1 MLDLEAKISSFRK
14 MVWDEEK
21 EKSENELYS
30 STEENSK
37 LVEDKKINLENDLET
52 SVRDRKTFAEMRKNE
67 NVSKKVFES
76 KNSLY
81 LYKQSLLD
89 DLNNKIIEKLVTYTD
104 SDEYKNNLESN
115 VKKSMEELNLGSDDV
130 IVGVREKDKD
140 LLNFPNVEIIEDD
153 YIGGYIISDLN
164 HEFRYNYTFLNKLKD
179 KKYEV
184 GKKLNQ
190 LLESESFNESKN

>member
-37 LVEDKKINLENDLET
+37 LVEDKKSSLENDLET

-67 NVSKKVFES
+67 NVSKKEFES

-81 LYKQSLLD
+81 LYKQYLLD

-115 VKKSMEELNLGSDDV
+115 IKKSIEELNLGSDAV

-164 HEFRYNYTFLNKLKD
+164 HEFRYNYTFLNNLKD

>member
-37 LVEDKKINLENDLET
+37 LVEDKKKSLENDLET

-67 NVSKKVFES
+67 NVSKKEFES

-81 LYKQSLLD
+81 LYKQYLLD

-115 VKKSMEELNLGSDDV
+115 IKKSIEELNLNSDDV

-164 HEFRYNYTFLNKLKD
+164 HEFRYNYTFLNNLKD

-184 GKKLNQ
+184 GRKLNQ

>member
-37 LVEDKKINLENDLET
+37 LVEDKKKNLEYDLET

-67 NVSKKVFES
+67 NVSKKEFDS

-89 DLNNKIIEKLVTYTD
+89 DLNNKIIQKLVSYTD
-104 SDEYKNNLESN
+104 SDEYKDNLESN
-115 VKKSMEELNLGSDDV
+115 IKKSIEELNLVSDDV
-130 IVGVREKDKD
+130 ILGVREKDKD
-140 LLNFPNVEIIEDD
+140 LLNFPNVEVIEDD

-164 HEFRYNYTFLNKLKD
+164 HEYRYNYTFLNKLKD

-190 LLESESFNESKN
+190 LLERESFNESKN

>member
-37 LVEDKKINLENDLET
+37 LVEDKKKSLENDLET

-67 NVSKKVFES
+67 NVSKKEFES

-81 LYKQSLLD
+81 LYKQYLLD

-115 VKKSMEELNLGSDDV
+115 IKKSIEELNLNSDDV

-140 LLNFPNVEIIEDD
+140 LLNFPNVEVIEDD

>member
-37 LVEDKKINLENDLET
+37 LVEDKKKNLEYDLET

-67 NVSKKVFES
+67 NVSKKEFES

-89 DLNNKIIEKLVTYTD
+89 DLNNKIIEKLVSYTD

-115 VKKSMEELNLGSDDV
+115 IKKSIQELNLDADNV
-130 IVGVREKDKD
+130 IVSVREKDKD
-140 LLNFPNVEIIEDD
+140 LIDFTNVGILEDD

-164 HEFRYNYTFLNKLKD
+164 HEYRYNYTFLNKLKD

-190 LLESESFNESKN
+190 LLERESFNESKN

>member
-14 MVWDEEK
+14 MIWDEEK

-37 LVEDKKINLENDLET
+37 LIEDKKINLENDLET

-67 NVSKKVFES
+67 NVSKKEFES

-115 VKKSMEELNLGSDDV
+115 IKKSIEELNLGSDAV

-140 LLNFPNVEIIEDD
+140 LLNFPNVEAIEDD

>member
-37 LVEDKKINLENDLET
+37 LVEEKKKNLENDLET

-67 NVSKKVFES
+67 NVSKKEFES

-115 VKKSMEELNLGSDDV
+115 IKKSIKELNLDSDDV
-130 IVGVREKDKD
+130 IISVREKDKD

-153 YIGGYIISDLN
+153 YIGGYIISNLN

>member
-37 LVEDKKINLENDLET
+37 LVEDKKISLENDLET

-67 NVSKKVFES
+67 NVSKKEFES

-115 VKKSMEELNLGSDDV
+115 IKKSIKELNLDSDDV
-130 IVGVREKDKD
+130 IVSVREKDKD
-140 LLNFPNVEIIEDD
+140 LLNFPNVEIFEDD

>member
-37 LVEDKKINLENDLET
+37 LIEDKKSNLENDLET

-67 NVSKKVFES
+67 NVSKKEFES

-104 SDEYKNNLESN
+104 SDEYKDNLESN
-115 VKKSMEELNLGSDDV
+115 IKKSIEELNLGSDAV

-140 LLNFPNVEIIEDD
+140 LLNFPNVEVIEDD

>member
-37 LVEDKKINLENDLET
+37 LIEDKKSNLENDLET

-67 NVSKKVFES
+67 NVSKKEFES

-81 LYKQSLLD
+81 LYKQYLLD

-115 VKKSMEELNLGSDDV
+115 IKKSIEELNLCSEAV

-140 LLNFPNVEIIEDD
+140 LLNFPNVEVIEDD

>member
-115 VKKSMEELNLGSDDV
+115 IKKSIEELNLGSDAV

>member
-37 LVEDKKINLENDLET
+37 LIEDKKINLENDLET

-67 NVSKKVFES
+67 NVSKKEFES

-115 VKKSMEELNLGSDDV
+115 IKKSIEELNLGSDAV

-140 LLNFPNVEIIEDD
+140 LLNFPNVEAIEDD

>member
-37 LVEDKKINLENDLET
+37 LVEDKKSSLENDLET

-67 NVSKKVFES
+67 NVSKKEFES

-81 LYKQSLLD
+81 LYKQYLLD

-104 SDEYKNNLESN
+104 SNEYKNNLESN
-115 VKKSMEELNLGSDDV
+115 IKKSIEELNLGSEAV

-140 LLNFPNVEIIEDD
+140 LLNFPNVEVIEDD

>member
-37 LVEDKKINLENDLET
+37 LIEDKKSNLENDLET

-67 NVSKKVFES
+67 NVSKKEFES

-115 VKKSMEELNLGSDDV
+115 IKKSIEELNLGSDAV

-140 LLNFPNVEIIEDD
+140 LLNFPNVEAIEDD

-164 HEFRYNYTFLNKLKD
+164 REFRYNYTFLNKLKD

>member
-37 LVEDKKINLENDLET
+37 LVEDKKSSLENDLET

-67 NVSKKVFES
+67 NVSKKEFES

-104 SDEYKNNLESN
+104 SNEYKNNLESN
-115 VKKSMEELNLGSDDV
+115 IKKSIEELNLGSDAV

-164 HEFRYNYTFLNKLKD
+164 HEFRYNYTFLNNLKD

>member
-37 LVEDKKINLENDLET
+37 LVEDKKSSLENDLET

-67 NVSKKVFES
+67 NVSKKEFES

-104 SDEYKNNLESN
+104 SDEYKDNLESN
-115 VKKSMEELNLGSDDV
+115 IKKSIEELNLSSDAV

-164 HEFRYNYTFLNKLKD
+164 HEFRYNYTFLNNLKD

>member
-37 LVEDKKINLENDLET
+37 LIEDKKSNLENDLET

-67 NVSKKVFES
+67 NVSKKEFES

-81 LYKQSLLD
+81 LYKQYLLD

-104 SDEYKNNLESN
+104 SNEYKNNLESN
-115 VKKSMEELNLGSDDV
+115 IKKSIEELNLGSEAV

-164 HEFRYNYTFLNKLKD
+164 HEFRYNYTFLSNLKD

>member
-37 LVEDKKINLENDLET
+37 LVEDKKKSLENDLET

-67 NVSKKVFES
+67 NVSKKEFES

-115 VKKSMEELNLGSDDV
+115 IKKSIEELNLNSDDV

>member
-37 LVEDKKINLENDLET
+37 LVEDKKKNLEYDLET

-67 NVSKKVFES
+67 NVSKKEFDS

-89 DLNNKIIEKLVTYTD
+89 DLNNKIIEKLVSYTD
-104 SDEYKNNLESN
+104 SDEYKDNLESN
-115 VKKSMEELNLGSDDV
+115 IKKSIEELNLVSDDV
-130 IVGVREKDKD
+130 ILGVREKDKD
-140 LLNFPNVEIIEDD
+140 LLNFPNVEVIEDD

-164 HEFRYNYTFLNKLKD
+164 HEYRYNYTFLNKLKD

-190 LLESESFNESKN
+190 LLERESFNESKN

>member
-37 LVEDKKINLENDLET
+37 LIEDKKSNLENDLET

-67 NVSKKVFES
+67 NVSKKEFES
-76 KNSLY
+76 KNNLY

-115 VKKSMEELNLGSDDV
+115 IKKSIEELNLVSDAV